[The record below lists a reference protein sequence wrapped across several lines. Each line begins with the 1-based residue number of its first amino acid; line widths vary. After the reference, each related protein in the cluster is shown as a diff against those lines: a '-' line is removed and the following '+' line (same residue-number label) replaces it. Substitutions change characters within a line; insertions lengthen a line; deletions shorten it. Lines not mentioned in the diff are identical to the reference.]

1 MVDRILCALDFSH
14 SPDKVLSHALAKA
27 EALKVPV
34 SIIFSY
40 RLQDYER
47 VESVVNLRA
56 GIEAR
61 AREQFAQLEREIL
74 MGKGV
79 PYQFFVEVG
88 FLSTRIESHASKNPN
103 QVLVI
108 SKALAQSMTEQE
120 KSVAGH
126 FFETLSIPVEY
137 VSEVATTH

>member
-14 SPDKVLSHALAKA
+14 SPDKVLACALARA
-27 EALKVPV
+27 QASKVPM

-47 VESVVNLRA
+47 DESVVNLRA

-61 AREQFAQLEREIL
+61 AREQFANLEREIL
-74 MGKGV
+74 MGKGI

-88 FLSTRIESHASKNPN
+88 FLSTRIESHVSKNPN
-103 QVLVI
+103 QLLVI
-108 SKALAQSMTEQE
+108 SQALAESMVEQE
-120 KSVAGH
+120 KSVADH
-126 FFETLSIPVEY
+126 FFETLTVPIEY
-137 VSEVATTH
+137 VPEVAATH